1 MGGVL
6 IFSVFGKAK
15 SFFLATLNASMSELT
30 QPKNLKHLFMTQTIN
45 RSALFN
51 ASCLALITTAFSFSI
66 RAGILPQ
73 LGEQFGLNAEQLGF
87 INSMWFLGFPISMI
101 LGGLFYHIVGPSNI
115 MRIAFITHTLGILMT
130 IFADGYTTLLI
141 STLFIGFGNGCTEAA
156 CNPMIA
162 DMYSGTT
169 LNKMLN
175 RFHMWFPG
183 GIVLGSLVSKFM
195 TDGGLAWQTQVW
207 VMMVPTIAYAILF
220 FGKTFPTPSV
230 AGVTSVGSNVKA
242 MFSPVFIFLFIAMA
256 FTAIS
261 EFGPS
266 QWANVV
272 LSSSGASGM
281 LILALTTGVMAVG
294 RFFAGPVVKALG
306 QTGVLLGGAIF
317 TAVGI
322 FLFSTVSGN
331 MSYVAAV
338 IFAIGVCYFWPVMVG
353 AVAQRVPL
361 SGALGM
367 SIIGGVGMFSTAIF
381 QPIIGSW
388 IDASRVTQSAA
399 GLTGNA
405 LELAAG
411 QATLEKMMLFPGI
424 LIVLFVIFFFW
435 QRGVKPAATAG
446 H

>member
-1 MGGVL
+1 
-6 IFSVFGKAK
+6 
-15 SFFLATLNASMSELT
+15 
-30 QPKNLKHLFMTQTIN
+30 MTQTIN
-45 RSALFN
+45 RGALFN

-73 LGEQFGLNAEQLGF
+73 LGDSFGLTAEQLGF

-101 LGGLFYHIVGPSNI
+101 LGGLFYHIVGPANI

-156 CNPMIA
+156 CNPLIA

-183 GIVLGSLVSKFM
+183 GIVIGSLISKFM
-195 TDGGLAWQTQVW
+195 TDGGMAWQTQVW
-207 VMMVPTIAYAILF
+207 VMMIPTVAYAVLF
-220 FGKTFPTPSV
+220 FGKAFPKPSV
-230 AGVTSVGSNVKA
+230 EGATSVGSNIKA
-242 MFSPVFIFLFIAMA
+242 MFSPVYIFLFIAMA
-256 FTAIS
+256 LTAIS
-261 EFGPS
+261 EFGPQ
-266 QWANVV
+266 QWANIV

-306 QTGVLLGGAIF
+306 QTGVLLGGSIFAAI
-317 TAVGI
+317 GI
-322 FLFSTVSGN
+322 FLFSTVTGP
-331 MSYVAAV
+331 MAYVAALV
-338 IFAIGVCYFWPVMVG
+338 FAVGVCYFWPVMVG

-388 IDASRVTQSAA
+388 IDASRAEQSTA
-399 GLTGNA
+399 GLTGDA

-411 QATLEKMMLFPGI
+411 QATLQKMVMFPGI
-424 LIVLFVIFFFW
+424 LIVLFIIFFIW
-435 QRGVKPAATAG
+435 QRGAKPAGSAA

>member
-1 MGGVL
+1 
-6 IFSVFGKAK
+6 
-15 SFFLATLNASMSELT
+15 
-30 QPKNLKHLFMTQTIN
+30 MTQTIN
-45 RSALFN
+45 RGALFN

-73 LGEQFGLNAEQLGF
+73 LGDSFGLTAEQLGF

-101 LGGLFYHIVGPSNI
+101 LGGLFYHIIGPANI
-115 MRIAFITHTLGILMT
+115 MRIAFATHTLGILMT

-156 CNPMIA
+156 CNPLIA

-195 TDGGLAWQTQVW
+195 TDGGFAWQSQVW
-207 VMMVPTIAYAILF
+207 VMMIPTVAYAVLF
-220 FGKTFPTPSV
+220 FGKEFPKPKV
-230 AGVTSVGSNVKA
+230 EGVTSVSSNFKA
-242 MFSPVFIFLFIAMA
+242 MLSPVFIFLFICMA
-256 FTAIS
+256 LTAIS
-261 EFGPS
+261 EFGPQ
-266 QWANVV
+266 QWVG
-272 LSSSGASGM
+272 LIMGSSGASPM

-317 TAVGI
+317 ASIGI
-322 FLFSTVSGN
+322 FLFSTVTGP
-331 MSYVAAV
+331 MAYVAAV

-361 SGALGM
+361 SGAFGM
-367 SIIGGVGMFSTAIF
+367 SIIGGIGMFSTAIF
-381 QPIIGSW
+381 QPIIGGW
-388 IDASRVTQSAA
+388 IDASRASQSAA
-399 GLTGNA
+399 GLAGDA

-411 QATLEKMMLFPGI
+411 QETLQKMLLFPGI
-424 LIVLFVIFFFW
+424 LIVLFIIFFIW
-435 QRGVKPAATAG
+435 QKGSKPAVAAA

>member
-1 MGGVL
+1 
-6 IFSVFGKAK
+6 
-15 SFFLATLNASMSELT
+15 
-30 QPKNLKHLFMTQTIN
+30 MTQTIN
-45 RSALFN
+45 KNALFN
-51 ASCLALITTAFSFSI
+51 ASGLALITTAFSFSI

-73 LGEQFGLNAEQLGF
+73 LGEQFNLSAEQLGF

-101 LGGLFYHIVGPSNI
+101 LGGLFYHIVGPANI
-115 MRIAFITHTLGILMT
+115 MRIAFLTHTLGILMT

-183 GIVLGSLVSKFM
+183 GIVLGSLISKFM
-195 TDGGLAWQTQVW
+195 TDGGLTWQTQVW
-207 VMMVPTIAYAILF
+207 VMMVPTILYAVLF
-220 FGKTFPTPSV
+220 FGKTFPKPSV
-230 AGVTSVGSNVKA
+230 AGATSVGSNIKA

-317 TAVGI
+317 TAIGI

-331 MSYVAAV
+331 MSYVAAL
-338 IFAIGVCYFWPVMVG
+338 IFALGVCYFWPVMVG

-381 QPIIGSW
+381 QPIIGGW
-388 IDASRVTQSAA
+388 IDASRAVQEKA
-399 GLTGNA
+399 GLAGDS

-411 QATLEKMMLFPGI
+411 QATLEKMLLFPGI
-424 LIVLFVIFFFW
+424 LIVLFIIFFIW

>member
-1 MGGVL
+1 
-6 IFSVFGKAK
+6 
-15 SFFLATLNASMSELT
+15 
-30 QPKNLKHLFMTQTIN
+30 MTQTIN
-45 RSALFN
+45 KNALFN

-73 LGEQFGLNAEQLGF
+73 LGEQFNLSAEQLGF

-101 LGGLFYHIVGPSNI
+101 LGGLFYHIVGPANI
-115 MRIAFITHTLGILMT
+115 MRIAFLTHTLGILMT

-183 GIVLGSLVSKFM
+183 GIVLGSLISKFM
-195 TDGGLAWQTQVW
+195 TDGGLTWQTQVW
-207 VMMVPTIAYAILF
+207 VMMVPTILYAALF
-220 FGKTFPTPSV
+220 FGKTFPKPSV
-230 AGVTSVGSNVKA
+230 AGATSVGSNIKA

-317 TAVGI
+317 TAIGI

-331 MSYVAAV
+331 MSYVAAL
-338 IFAIGVCYFWPVMVG
+338 IFALGVCYFWPVMVG

-381 QPIIGSW
+381 QPIIGGW
-388 IDASRVTQSAA
+388 IDASRAVQEKA
-399 GLTGNA
+399 GLAGDS

-411 QATLEKMMLFPGI
+411 QATLEKMLLFPGI
-424 LIVLFVIFFFW
+424 LIVLFIIFFIW

>member
-1 MGGVL
+1 
-6 IFSVFGKAK
+6 
-15 SFFLATLNASMSELT
+15 
-30 QPKNLKHLFMTQTIN
+30 MTQTIN
-45 RSALFN
+45 RGALFN
-51 ASCLALITTAFSFSI
+51 ASCLALITTALSFSI

-101 LGGLFYHIVGPSNI
+101 LGGLFYHIVGPANI
-115 MRIAFITHTLGILMT
+115 MRIAFVTHTLGILMT

-207 VMMVPTIAYAILF
+207 VMMIPTIAYAVLF
-220 FGKTFPTPSV
+220 FGKAFPKPSV
-230 AGVTSVGSNVKA
+230 AGVTSVGSNLKA
-242 MFSPVFIFLFIAMA
+242 MLSPVFIFLFFAMA
-256 FTAIS
+256 LTAIS
-261 EFGPS
+261 EFGPQ
-266 QWANVV
+266 QWANIV
-272 LSSSGASGM
+272 LSQSGASGM

-317 TAVGI
+317 TTVGI
-322 FLFSTVSGN
+322 FLFSTVTGN
-331 MSYVAAV
+331 MSYVAAL
-338 IFAIGVCYFWPVMVG
+338 IFALGVCYFWPVMVG

-367 SIIGGVGMFSTAIF
+367 SVIGGIGMFSTAIF
-381 QPIIGSW
+381 QPIIGGW
-388 IDASRVTQSAA
+388 IDASRIAEEKA
-399 GLTGNA
+399 GLVGA
-405 LELAAG
+405 SLELAAG

-424 LIVLFVIFFFW
+424 LIVLFVIFFVW
-435 QRGVKPAATAG
+435 QRGVKPDASAA

>member
-1 MGGVL
+1 
-6 IFSVFGKAK
+6 
-15 SFFLATLNASMSELT
+15 
-30 QPKNLKHLFMTQTIN
+30 MTQTIN
-45 RSALFN
+45 RNALFN

-73 LGEQFGLNAEQLGF
+73 LGEQFNLSAEQLGF

-101 LGGLFYHIVGPSNI
+101 LGGLFYHIVGPANI
-115 MRIAFITHTLGILMT
+115 MRIAFLTHTLGILMT

-156 CNPMIA
+156 CNPLIA

-195 TDGGLAWQTQVW
+195 TDGGLTWQTQVW

-220 FGKTFPTPSV
+220 FGKTFPKPSI
-230 AGVTSVGSNVKA
+230 AGATSVGSNLKA

-261 EFGPS
+261 EFGPQ
-266 QWANVV
+266 QWANIV

-306 QTGVLLGGAIF
+306 QTGVLLGGSIF

-331 MSYVAAV
+331 MSYVAAL
-338 IFAIGVCYFWPVMVG
+338 IFALGVCYFWPVMVG

-381 QPIIGSW
+381 QPIIGGW
-388 IDASRVTQSAA
+388 IDASRATQSAA
-399 GLTGNA
+399 GLAGDS

-411 QATLEKMMLFPGI
+411 QATLEKMLLFPGI

-435 QRGVKPAATAG
+435 QRGVKPAGTAG

>member
-1 MGGVL
+1 
-6 IFSVFGKAK
+6 
-15 SFFLATLNASMSELT
+15 
-30 QPKNLKHLFMTQTIN
+30 MTQTIN
-45 RSALFN
+45 KNALFN

-73 LGEQFGLNAEQLGF
+73 LGEQFNLSAEQLGF

-101 LGGLFYHIVGPSNI
+101 LGGLFYHIVGPANI
-115 MRIAFITHTLGILMT
+115 MRIAFLTHTLGILMT

-183 GIVLGSLVSKFM
+183 GIVLGSLISKFM
-195 TDGGLAWQTQVW
+195 TDGGLTWQTQVW
-207 VMMVPTIAYAILF
+207 VMMVPTILYAVLF
-220 FGKTFPTPSV
+220 FGKTFPKPSV
-230 AGVTSVGSNVKA
+230 AGATSVGSNIKA

-317 TAVGI
+317 TAIGI

-331 MSYVAAV
+331 MSYVAAL
-338 IFAIGVCYFWPVMVG
+338 IFALGVCYFWPVMVG

-388 IDASRVTQSAA
+388 IDASRAVQEKA
-399 GLTGNA
+399 GLAGES

-411 QATLEKMMLFPGI
+411 QATLEKMLLFPGI
-424 LIVLFVIFFFW
+424 LIVLFIIFFIW

>member
-1 MGGVL
+1 
-6 IFSVFGKAK
+6 
-15 SFFLATLNASMSELT
+15 
-30 QPKNLKHLFMTQTIN
+30 MTQTIN
-45 RSALFN
+45 RGALFN

-101 LGGLFYHIVGPSNI
+101 LGGLFYHIVGPANI
-115 MRIAFITHTLGILMT
+115 MRIAFVTHTLGILMT

-195 TDGGLAWQTQVW
+195 TDGGFAWQTQVW
-207 VMMVPTIAYAILF
+207 VMMIPTIAYAVLF
-220 FGKTFPTPSV
+220 FGKAFPKPSV
-230 AGVTSVGSNVKA
+230 EGATSVGSNLKA
-242 MFSPVFIFLFIAMA
+242 MLSPVFIFLFIAMA
-256 FTAIS
+256 LTAIS

-281 LILALTTGVMAVG
+281 WILALTTGVMAVG

-317 TAVGI
+317 TTIGI
-322 FLFSTVSGN
+322 FLFSTVTGN
-331 MSYVAAV
+331 MSYVAAL
-338 IFAIGVCYFWPVMVG
+338 IFALGVCYFWPVMVG

-388 IDASRVTQSAA
+388 IDASRATQSAA
-399 GLTGNA
+399 GLVGES

-424 LIVLFVIFFFW
+424 LIVLFVIFFIW
-435 QRGVKPAATAG
+435 QRGVKPTASAG